1 MIKNWKKHIIMF
13 LLGQNISLLGSSLV
27 QYAIIWH
34 ITMTTL
40 SGFMMSLSVICSFLP
55 AFFISPFAGVWADKY
70 SKKLLIIASDSMIAI
85 ATLILALLFLA
96 GYQHI
101 SLLFVALSI
110 RSFGAGIQMP
120 TVNAIIPEIVPSA
133 HLLQVNGYSG
143 SIQSLVNVGSPV
155 LSGALLAFAPLYLI
169 FFIDVITAV
178 IGVSLFTLFVKVPYK
193 KKINTAVVSSFSD
206 IRIGLAYIASNKF
219 IKALFISIGAYYILI
234 SPIAFLSPLQVS
246 RSFGNDV
253 WRLGALEVC
262 FSIGMIFGGLSVA
275 LLAGK
280 KMKHTHLII
289 TSISVV
295 GITIFLLAVVSN
307 FYLYLVCIW
316 VAGVAIPHIHT
327 PITTILQ
334 KEVDS
339 EFRGRVFSVE
349 MMISSSLMPLAMVL
363 FGPLADVISIESIL
377 ITSSLLMVLLLIYMI
392 TNKDFHSIRV

>member
-1 MIKNWKKHIIMF
+1 MF

-55 AFFISPFAGVWADKY
+55 AFFISPLAGVWADKY

-85 ATLILALLFLA
+85 ATLILALLFFA

-178 IGVSLFTLFVKVPYK
+178 IGVSLFSLFVKVPYK
-193 KKINTAVVSSFSD
+193 KKVNTVVVSSFRD
-206 IRIGLAYIASNKF
+206 IKIGLAYIASNKF

-289 TSISVV
+289 TSITVV
-295 GITIFLLAVVSN
+295 GITIFLLAVVYN

-334 KEVDS
+334 KEVDP

-363 FGPLADVISIESIL
+363 FGPLADIISIESIL
-377 ITSSLLMVLLLIYMI
+377 IASSSLMVLLLIYMI
-392 TNKDFHSIRV
+392 TNKDFHSISA